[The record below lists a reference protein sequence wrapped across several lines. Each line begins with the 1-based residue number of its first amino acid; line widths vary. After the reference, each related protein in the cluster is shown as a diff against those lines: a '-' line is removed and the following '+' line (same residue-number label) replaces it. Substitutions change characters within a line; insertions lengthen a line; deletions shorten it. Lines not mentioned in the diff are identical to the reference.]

1 MATAPPG
8 EESSSG
14 NLLKQAMSGG
24 SLRVLWML
32 TCLVLVIGALKIA
45 ADFLIPVSIAFF
57 LAVLSLPLIRWLGRY
72 RVPYGLAVTVAVLLN
87 LSVVLLLVYIGTH
100 FGSAFWSKVPGYIDE
115 IREASAARAQQLE
128 ERGFTGMTDT
138 VEGVFDWTALTG
150 FFQDRDYVGDAFAL
164 GSRLFGTVKSMF
176 TMLFIVFLV
185 MSFMLVEARNFPRRL
200 RAIHEAGGPDMSG
213 LMNSAVDIQRYV
225 AIKTLVSI
233 ATGLLAGLLCLAVGL
248 EYPLLWG
255 LIAFILNYIPAIGS
269 TVAGIPP
276 VIIALLTLSPGAAV
290 IVGLGYFAINT
301 LLGNFIEP
309 TLLGRRFGVPTL
321 VIVLSVLFWGWV
333 WGPAGMFLAVPLTMI
348 IKVVLEGNSELR
360 WISVAMSK
368 TRPDG
373 VDSML
378 DDLTVHMDGLEMLG
392 AGAATESPVGE
403 GAREP
408 ANDPAGDIGEIG
420 YSSARR

>member
-1 MATAPPG
+1 MATSSPD

-14 NLLKQAMSGG
+14 NLFKQALSGG
-24 SLRVLWML
+24 VLRVLWML

-72 RVPYGLAVTVAVLLN
+72 RVPYGLAVTMAVLLN

-100 FGSAFWSKVPGYIDE
+100 FGSAFWAKAPGYIDQ

-128 ERGFTGMTDT
+128 ERGFTGVSDT
-138 VEGVFDWTALTG
+138 MDGVLDWSALTN
-150 FFQDRDYVGDAFAL
+150 FFQDRNYVGDAFAL
-164 GSRLFGTVKSMF
+164 GTRVFGTVKSMF

-200 RAIHEAGGPDMSG
+200 RAIHDAGGPDFSG

-276 VIIALLTLSPGAAV
+276 LILALLQFGPWHALV
-290 IVGLGYFAINT
+290 VGLGYFSINT

-309 TLLGRRFGVPTL
+309 TLLGRRFGVSTL

-348 IKVVLEGNSELR
+348 IKVVLESNNELR
-360 WISVAMSK
+360 WVSVAMAK

-373 VDSML
+373 RESML
-378 DDLTVHMDGLEMLG
+378 DDLTVHMDGMDMLG
-392 AGAATESPVGE
+392 AGAATESPGIE
-403 GAREP
+403 FPREP
-408 ANDPAGDIGEIG
+408 PPEQQGGEAG
-420 YSSARR
+420 YSSVRR

>member
-1 MATAPPG
+1 MATSPSG
-8 EESSSG
+8 EDNTGG
-14 NLLKQAMSGG
+14 NLIRQALSGG
-24 SLRVLWML
+24 SLRVLLML
-32 TCLVLVIGALKIA
+32 TCLVMVIGALKIA
-45 ADFLIPVSIAFF
+45 ASFLIPVSIAFF

-72 RVPYGLAVTVAVLLN
+72 RVPYGLAVTMAVLLN

-128 ERGFTGMTDT
+128 ERGFTGVSET
-138 VEGVFDWTALTG
+138 VDGVFDWSALTA

-164 GSRLFGTVKSMF
+164 GTRLFGTVKSMF

-200 RAIHEAGGPDMSG
+200 RAIHEAGGPDLSG

-233 ATGLLAGLLCLAVGL
+233 ATGLLAGLLCLWVGL

-276 VIIALLTLSPGAAV
+276 VIIALLTLGPGWALV
-290 IVGLGYFAINT
+290 VGMGYFAINT

-348 IKVVLEGNSELR
+348 IKVVLDGNSELR
-360 WISVAMSK
+360 WVSVAMSK
-368 TRPDG
+368 TRPEG
-373 VDSML
+373 RESML
-378 DDLTVHMDGLEMLG
+378 DDLTVHMDGLDMLG
-392 AGAATESPVGE
+392 AGAATESPGLE

-408 ANDPAGDIGEIG
+408 ADGSPDELG
-420 YSSARR
+420 YSPARR